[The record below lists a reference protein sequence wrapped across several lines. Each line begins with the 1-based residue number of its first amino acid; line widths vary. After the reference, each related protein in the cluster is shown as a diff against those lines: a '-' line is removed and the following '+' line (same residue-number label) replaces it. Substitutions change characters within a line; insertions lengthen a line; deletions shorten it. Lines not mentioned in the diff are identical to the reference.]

1 MFGSVFAGGG
11 CSERVT
17 PIDQVTI
24 ARQVCSG
31 MVYLSDRNYVHRDL
45 ASRNCLMD
53 HAGNVKIADFGL
65 SQRVYA
71 KNGGAAY
78 YRGDMEDVI
87 PIR

>member
-1 MFGSVFAGGG
+1 
-11 CSERVT
+11 
-17 PIDQVTI
+17 
-24 ARQVCSG
+24 

-53 HAGNVKIADFGL
+53 QFGNVKIADFGL

-71 KNGGAAY
+71 KNGGSAY
-78 YRGDMEDVI
+78 YRGDMEDAI